1 MGIKNLGE
9 ENLELV
15 IEKALDSLG
24 FSSFK
29 KDIELDIPKD
39 RNLADLSTN
48 IALKLASFSKKDPK
62 ELADLIIENIKLNL
76 KDKWMIKDILNKG
89 GFINFFFTEDYYWQI
104 LKELLIKK
112 EKFFKMNLGKN
123 KMVLVE
129 FVSANPTGP
138 LSIAHARQ
146 AVVGDVLANVLKELG
161 FKVYREYYIN
171 DEGGR
176 IELLGKSVEERL
188 KELRGQPFDFPE
200 DGYLGE
206 YIYDIAK
213 QMLKDNLHK
222 GFSEYAVKSILKDIK
237 EDLENFGVNFD
248 FWVSQKELTHR
259 IKVKK
264 LLSFLSSKG
273 FIYEKD
279 KAIWFKSTL
288 FGDDK
293 DRVLVK
299 KDGSYTYFL
308 ADIIYHQYKYK
319 RKFSWLINLW
329 GPDHHGYI
337 NRLRSAIQALG
348 KDPQTLSIIIVQ
360 LVSLYR
366 EGKLVPMST
375 RKASYI
381 TLKELLEEVGK
392 DASRFFFIMRR
403 TDSHLDF
410 DLDLAK
416 KQLPQNPVY
425 YVQYAH
431 ARIESILSKIKEK
444 INPKKVDYRLLRE
457 KEEIQLLKSI
467 ANFRYQL
474 KIVFRT
480 LDPYIL
486 TVYLQKLSND
496 FHKFYE
502 SQRVL
507 VEDEKLRE
515 ARLALIEATKI
526 VLKKAL
532 TLLGVSFPKQM

>member
-24 FSSFK
+24 FNSFK

-112 EKFFKMNLGKN
+112 EKFFKMSLGKN
-123 KMVLVE
+123 KRVLVE

-366 EGKLVPMST
+366 EGKLLPMST

-486 TVYLQKLSND
+486 TVYLQRLSND

>member
-24 FSSFK
+24 FNSFK

-112 EKFFKMNLGKN
+112 EKFFKMSLGKN
-123 KMVLVE
+123 KRVLVE

-237 EDLENFGVNFD
+237 EDLGNFGVNFD

-366 EGKLVPMST
+366 EGKLLPMST

-486 TVYLQKLSND
+486 TVYLQRLSND

>member
-123 KMVLVE
+123 KRVLVE

-213 QMLKDNLHK
+213 QMLKDNLNK

-366 EGKLVPMST
+366 EGKLLPMST

-486 TVYLQKLSND
+486 TVYLQRLSND

>member
-15 IEKALDSLG
+15 IERALDSLG

-62 ELADLIIENIKLNL
+62 ELADLIIENIKINL

-123 KMVLVE
+123 KRVLVE

-273 FIYEKD
+273 FIYEKH

-366 EGKLVPMST
+366 EGKLLPMST

-381 TLKELLEEVGK
+381 TLKELLDEVGK

-486 TVYLQKLSND
+486 TVYLQRLSND

>member
-1 MGIKNLGE
+1 MGIKILGE

-24 FSSFK
+24 FNSFK

-123 KMVLVE
+123 KRVLVE

-206 YIYDIAK
+206 YVYDIAK
-213 QMLKDNLHK
+213 QMLKDNLNK

-264 LLSFLSSKG
+264 LFSFLSSKG

-366 EGKLVPMST
+366 EGKLLPMST

-486 TVYLQKLSND
+486 TVYLQRLSND

>member
-24 FSSFK
+24 FNSFK

-123 KMVLVE
+123 KRVLVE

-366 EGKLVPMST
+366 EGKLLPMST

-486 TVYLQKLSND
+486 TVYLQRLSND